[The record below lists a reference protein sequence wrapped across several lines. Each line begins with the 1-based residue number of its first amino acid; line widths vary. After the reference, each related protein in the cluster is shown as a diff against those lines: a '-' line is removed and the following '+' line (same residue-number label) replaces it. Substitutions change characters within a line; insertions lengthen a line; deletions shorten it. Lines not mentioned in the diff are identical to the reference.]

1 VTDRYGPVVPGV
13 EVTITN
19 VETNVS
25 TSTNANS
32 AGCCHVPGLLQ
43 AKYRAHFVA
52 RGLRR

>member
-1 VTDRYGPVVPGV
+1 MTDRHGPVVPGV

-32 AGCCHVPGLLQ
+32 AGYYHVPGLVR

-52 RGLRR
+52 SGLRR